1 LPAYF
6 KNTGVGAYTVNIV
19 GLSTKAHTFDYKI
32 DDEFFTQYGTEI
44 LSGGDFDV
52 KVALDKHETFIDA
65 DFSITGNAKLVC
77 DRSLEPFDEPLKLH
91 RKVMFK
97 YGDEPSELTDEIII
111 IARDQQ
117 SLELGQLI
125 YEFISLAIPIKK
137 LHPRFRDEEKH
148 DNTEGKIVYK
158 SGSNEE
164 KEIDPRWEKLK
175 KLK

>member
-1 LPAYF
+1 M
-6 KNTGVGAYTVNIV
+6 GAYTVNIV

-32 DDEFFTQYGTEI
+32 GDEFFAQYGTEI

-52 KVALDKHETFIDA
+52 KVVLDKHETFIDA

-77 DRSLEPFDEPLKLH
+77 DRSLEPFEEPVKLH

-97 YGDEPSELTDEIII
+97 YGDEPSELTDEIIV

-125 YEFISLAIPIKK
+125 YEFISLEIPIKK
-137 LHPRFRDEEKH
+137 LHPRFRDEEEEG
-148 DNTEGKIVYK
+148 EGKIVYK
-158 SGSNEE
+158 SESESKDEN
-164 KEIDPRWEKLK
+164 EIDPRWEKLK